1 MLFTFVI
8 RKWQERRDSNP
19 QPPVL
24 ETGALPLSYAPADW
38 DGASGNRI
46 AAGTQVSVQLTPA
59 ARRYRGG
66 HETGAGDGN
75 RTLTA
80 SLEGWNSTVELHPLV
95 TQNLSVFGC
104 ACKSRFSPRGTGGAS
119 FRPITRPAEQ
129 TPAATVPQHRPHRK
143 RHAPQETAPPPP
155 AAG

>member
-46 AAGTQVSVQLTPA
+46 AIGTQPLVQLMLAARHYNGMKLERVMGIEPTQPAWKAGTL
-59 ARRYRGG
+59 
-66 HETGAGDGN
+66 
-75 RTLTA
+75 
-80 SLEGWNSTVELHPLV
+80 PL
-95 TQNLSVFGC
+95 SY
-104 ACKSRFSPRGTGGAS
+104 
-119 FRPITRPAEQ
+119 TRL
-129 TPAATVPQHRPHRK
+129 
-143 RHAPQETAPPPP
+143 
-155 AAG
+155 